1 MEKSDL
7 SSSFTTVLF
16 GPNDSSKPSS
26 SRLVESI
33 FGPNDKH
40 VNSDYMTQR
49 SRERFDGLSKKE
61 RNSTYE
67 NGTVEPCYYNS
78 SIYYGAQ
85 QIYSPTNQN
94 TIPQH
99 NTFNKD
105 GDCASR
111 GNWWKGSLYY

>member
-1 MEKSDL
+1 MTL
-7 SSSFTTVLF
+7 QN
-16 GPNDSSKPSS
+16 P
-26 SRLVESI
+26 RHHILVESI
-33 FGPNDKH
+33 FCPSDKH
-40 VNSDYMTQR
+40 GNSDYMTQR

-61 RNSTYE
+61 RSSTYE

-85 QIYSPTNQN
+85 QIYSPANQN
-94 TIPQH
+94 IIPQH